1 MKIYYLISISIIFLI
16 KFTNGFNE
24 LPFKQHQHQLTSE
37 CNKHDRILLD
47 EYRLL
52 FMEQILLLEEK
63 CQLFDIL
70 LSMDGKNFKSL
81 KKINSIFY
89 SKNI

>member
-24 LPFKQHQHQLTSE
+24 LPFKQQQHHLTSE
-37 CNKHDRILLD
+37 CNNHDRVLLD

-52 FMEQILLLEEK
+52 FMEQIILLEEK
-63 CQLFDIL
+63 CQLYDIL
-70 LSMDGKNFKSL
+70 LTMDGNLFNF
-81 KKINSIFY
+81 
-89 SKNI
+89 

>member
-24 LPFKQHQHQLTSE
+24 IPFKQQQHHLTPE

-52 FMEQILLLEEK
+52 FMEQIILLEEK
-63 CQLFDIL
+63 CQLYDIL
-70 LSMDGKNFKSL
+70 LTMDGNFF
-81 KKINSIFY
+81 FY
-89 SKNI
+89 SFLMKN